1 MFRKLLVVFLF
12 FIFYSVGAS
21 FAYFLIFNYS
31 FAQELSSGLAIQIPI
46 EGEVVA
52 GDVIC
57 SSNSNYK
64 KCVSEYQTSIYGVVV
79 DKSSLEIKD
88 TEILEGKL
96 VITSGIAS
104 IRFTNSNGD
113 IKRGNFITSSNT
125 EGLAQLASKNGYVLG
140 TALEDSDGQTGV
152 IQAII
157 NIHPA
162 SGMSKSTSS
171 NLIQFIRDGL
181 TVPIFEPLESFRY
194 LLAGIMVIIAFT
206 LGLLYFG
213 KSSRAGIEA
222 IGRNPLAKNT
232 IQFTTVLNVLLTIV
246 IVGVGLLVAY
256 FILIF

>member
-1 MFRKLLVVFLF
+1 MVSLLQQVVLQ
-12 FIFYSVGAS
+12 A
-21 FAYFLIFNYS
+21 LD
-31 FAQELSSGLAIQIPI
+31 LQI
-46 EGEVVA
+46 A
-52 GDVIC
+52 MVIL
-57 SSNSNYK
+57 K
-64 KCVSEYQTSIYGVVV
+64 K
-79 DKSSLEIKD
+79 
-88 TEILEGKL
+88 
-96 VITSGIAS
+96 
-104 IRFTNSNGD
+104 
-113 IKRGNFITSSNT
+113 GNFITSSNT
-125 EGLAQLASKNGYVLG
+125 EGLVQLASKNGYVLG

-152 IQAII
+152 IQAVI

-213 KSSRAGIEA
+213 RSSRAGIEA